1 MRLAVLSQLALLASP
16 LLVANCGAKQDL
28 FIGEISPLSEAGA
41 GTTSTTAGSAG
52 VEATGGSSGAAGTGG
67 TPDTGGSTGAG
78 GSEALAGTGGTA
90 GTGGGDCIAGT
101 EPPPDSLIHRYQF
114 DESGVTATDTIAA
127 QDGEVIGATLDGSG
141 LVTMSG
147 VDREYV
153 DLPDGI
159 VSSLTDI
166 TVVTW
171 MTWTGGAAYQ
181 RVFDFGISD
190 KGVGLGDSGRSYLA
204 VLPMTGF
211 EDQAKPGLG
220 AEIKSP
226 GFPTVRLA
234 SVEDM
239 DDRFAQVA
247 LAFKGGASAALYLDG
262 NLLATKPTT
271 ITLANIDDR
280 NNWIG
285 QSQWEDDPVFHG
297 SFDELRIYN
306 VALDACQL
314 HTLLVRGPQTP

>member
-1 MRLAVLSQLALLASP
+1 LASP

-28 FIGEISPLSEAGA
+28 IIGEVSPLSESGSANA
-41 GTTSTTAGSAG
+41 TAGSGG
-52 VEATGGSSGAAGTGG
+52 VEATGGSSGAAGSGG
-67 TPDTGGSTGAG
+67 TADVGGSTDVG
-78 GSEALAGTGGTA
+78 GSESLAGAAGTA
-90 GTGGGDCIAGT
+90 GTAAGGCVTGS
-101 EPPPDSLIHRYQF
+101 EPPLGSLIHRYQF
-114 DESGVTATDTIAA
+114 EGSGVAATDTISA
-127 QDGEVIGATLDGSG
+127 QDGEVIGTTLDGSG

-147 VDREYV
+147 EGREYV

-159 VSSLTDI
+159 VSSLTDV

-181 RVFDFGISD
+181 RVFDFGISNR
-190 KGVGLGDSGRSYLA
+190 GVGLGDSGRSYLA

-211 EDQAKPGLG
+211 ENQAKPGLG

-226 GFPTVRLA
+226 GFPTVTLA

-247 LAFKGGASAALYLDG
+247 LAFKGGVSAALYLDG
-262 NLLATKPTT
+262 NLLASKPTS

-285 QSQWEDDPVFHG
+285 QSQWDNDPVFHG
-297 SFDELRIYN
+297 SFDEVRIYD